1 MIELREDLD
10 KNEKKECIAKV
21 KEVMEKLKNV
31 TKASFESKNEL
42 SFSNKSIDDLKET
55 EVKRS
60 IERKKSSLKVTQT
73 GTYANYKG
81 YLQKKNKQKIL
92 KFDERFFSIKNDR
105 LYWYKS
111 HKAREPLNS
120 LNLFDAQVIY
130 SGKNQL
136 RFDIKTSSKTIK
148 LLAKDQEDKQ
158 NWLKALEKPKDTE
171 LNIQFLNDSSKES
184 LYEDFKKSNYGKRD
198 LMRVANWVLGEVPRR
213 RQKKTDKIERI
224 ESIDL
229 IDHNEET
236 WPGNSKEDKRN
247 ATVSRSEND
256 DEEDSSCCCFA
267 FFRKK
272 KPAEEPLLIN

>member
-10 KNEKKECIAKV
+10 KAEKKECIVKV
-21 KEVMEKLKNV
+21 KEVMDKLKNV

-55 EVKRS
+55 DVKRS

-73 GTYANYKG
+73 GSYANYKG

-130 SGKNQL
+130 TGKNQL

-148 LLAKDQEDKQ
+148 LLAKDAEDKN

-171 LNIQFLNDSSKES
+171 LNIQFLNDVSKES
-184 LYEDFKKSNYGKRD
+184 LYEDFKKNNYGKRD

-213 RQKKTDKIERI
+213 RQKKSDKIERI
-224 ESIDL
+224 ESVDSIDR
-229 IDHNEET
+229 NEET
-236 WPGNSKEDKRN
+236 WADDSKEDKKN
-247 ATVSRSEND
+247 AVVYKSND
-256 DEEDSSCCCFA
+256 DEEEASCCCFA